1 MTSLYPS
8 PLPTLLSYFPFPF
21 LYNMESAARIK
32 KLGKQIV
39 EYPEDAVPVISTAE
53 WFSGLAQNPIHAVIR
68 YVTSLFPILSWIHRY
83 NFGWAYGDLVA
94 GLTVGIV
101 GVPQSMSYAQIATLP
116 TEYGLYSSFV
126 GVLCYCF
133 FATSKDVSIGP
144 VAVMSLTVSQIIKH
158 VNDAH
163 PGEWD
168 GPQIA
173 TTVAFICGFI
183 VLGIGL
189 LRLGWIVEFIP
200 APAVSG
206 FMTGSAINIVSG
218 QVPGLLGLKG
228 FDTRAATYKVIINTL
243 KHLPFT
249 QLDAAFGIPGL
260 VFLYI
265 IRTLCQRLSKR
276 FPRSARLFFFFNV
289 FRNAFVIIVLTIA
302 SWLYTRHRRSASGSY
317 PIKILQD
324 VPRGFKHLGQPTIDR
339 NLVAALAGE
348 LPVATIILFLEHI
361 AISKSF
367 GRVNG
372 YKINP
377 NQELIAIG
385 VTNTIG
391 TLFGAYPATGSF
403 SRSALQSKSGVKT
416 PAAGLFSAVVVIVAL
431 YGLTPAF
438 FWIPSAALSAVI
450 IHAVADLV
458 ASPAQVF
465 AFWRVSPIE
474 FVIWLAAVLATIFA
488 TIEDGIYVSVAASL
502 VLLLVRIAR
511 PRGSFLGKLTVH
523 HNSEAREVFVPLK
536 PKDGVLNP
544 HLKVYPPAPGVII
557 YRFEESFL
565 YPNSSLV
572 NDSVVDYV
580 KEHTKRGK
588 DMSGVKA
595 SERPWNDPGRNCEEL
610 TNTSKP
616 ILSAVVLDFSAIS
629 HIDTTGIQALVDTK
643 NEVERWADRPIQ
655 FHFASILSP
664 WIRRSLV
671 AAGFGVGSTGDSGVR
686 PEVAPVTRY
695 HDEYIADPQHCGEEG
710 GDLYTRRALDPDPEA
725 VAESSATFSSRSS
738 LEDTVDGSVDAGSKQ
753 NGSRAPLVQTSTPF
767 FHFDLAAAVRAA
779 ETSIIVSHRSYNT
792 FPEKH

>member
-1 MTSLYPS
+1 
-8 PLPTLLSYFPFPF
+8 
-21 LYNMESAARIK
+21 MESVDKLK
-32 KLGKQIV
+32 KLGKQII
-39 EYPEDAVPVISTAE
+39 EYPEDAVPVVSSKD
-53 WFSGLAQNPIHAVIR
+53 WVKGVAQNPTRRAIE
-68 YVTSLFPILSWIHRY
+68 YVSSLFPILGWIHRY
-83 NFGWAYGDLVA
+83 NFGWAYGDLIA

-116 TEYGLYSSFV
+116 AEYGLYSSFV
-126 GVLCYCF
+126 GVLVYCF

-158 VNDAH
+158 VNGAH
-163 PGEWD
+163 PGVWE

-183 VLGIGL
+183 VLGIGM

-218 QVPGLLGLKG
+218 QVPGLMGLKG

-243 KHLPFT
+243 KHLRYT
-249 QLDAAFGIPGL
+249 RLDAAFGLTGL
-260 VFLYI
+260 VFLYFVRWLC
-265 IRTLCQRLSKR
+265 IRMTKR
-276 FPRSARLFFFFNV
+276 YPRAARIFFFFNV
-289 FRNAFVIIVLTIA
+289 FRNAFLIIVLTFA
-302 SWLYTRHRRSASGSY
+302 SWLYNRHRRSASGSY

-324 VPRGFKHLGQPTIDR
+324 VPRGFQHMGRPVIDR
-339 NLVAALAGE
+339 DLISALAGE

-416 PAAGLFSAVVVIVAL
+416 PAAGLFSAIVVIVAL

-438 FWIPSAALSAVI
+438 FWIPTAALSAVI

-458 ASPAQVF
+458 ASPAQVYS
-465 AFWRVSPIE
+465 FWRVSPLE
-474 FVIWLAAVLATIFA
+474 FIIWLTAVFVTIFA
-488 TIEDGIYVSVAASL
+488 TIEDGIYFSVAASL
-502 VLLLVRIAR
+502 ALLLIRIAR

-523 HNSEAREVFVPLK
+523 HNTEEREVFVPLK
-536 PKDGVLNP
+536 PKDGVMNP
-544 HLKVYPPAPGVII
+544 HLEVYPPAPGVVI

-572 NDSVVDYV
+572 NDAVVDYV
-580 KEHTKRGK
+580 KEYTRRGK
-588 DMSGVKA
+588 DMSSVQA
-595 SERPWNDPGRNCEEL
+595 SDRPWNDPGRKDEEL
-610 TNTSKP
+610 MNASKP
-616 ILSAVVLDFSAIS
+616 VLRAIVLDFSAIS

-643 NEVERWADRPIQ
+643 NEVERWADRPVE

-671 AAGFGVGSTGDSGVR
+671 AAGFGMSSSDHNVHVR

-695 HDEYIADPQHCGEEG
+695 HDEYIADPQHCTE
-710 GDLYTRRALDPDPEA
+710 DANNVQPRLAQDPEA
-725 VAESSATFSSRSS
+725 IVETPTPSSSRSS
-738 LEDTVDGSVDAGSKQ
+738 SDYTVNSMEVGDKIDGG
-753 NGSRAPLVQTSTPF
+753 RAPLVQPSTPF
-767 FHFDLAAAVRAA
+767 FHFDLTAAVRAA
-779 ETSIIVSHRSYNT
+779 EHNGAVVHTSYHT
-792 FPEKH
+792 FPEKQ